1 MAKTTKKRT
10 INKAFV
16 EKFLEE
22 QGFPEKNEFEQEE
35 LKKFYKHLTDAQLE
49 EWLSLEGLEFTPSE
63 SEPIN
68 RMRMCMAI
76 LYDRFP
82 RQTKAKEKS
91 KYADYD
97 TDELVQMALDNDV
110 AFEPTE
116 DKRILRMR
124 AIMALRDAKVIG

>member
-1 MAKTTKKRT
+1 MAKAKKERT

-16 EKFLEE
+16 EKFVEE
-22 QGFPEKNEFEQEE
+22 HGFPEKNEFTQDE

-49 EWLSLEGLEFTPSE
+49 EWLELEGLEYTPNE
-63 SEPIN
+63 SAPIN

-76 LYDRFP
+76 LYSRFP
-82 RQTKAKEKS
+82 RETKAKEKS
-91 KYADYD
+91 KYADYS
-97 TDELVQMALDNDV
+97 TDDLVKMALDNDV
-110 AFEPTE
+110 DFEPTE